1 MNILNKFQK
10 DKTVGSLKSKF
21 WESIS
26 TYENPNHIINKIV
39 RTIAIFFKILLFS
52 FCNYIINEFCE
63 KVKYF
68 FKYNFN
74 FAQIFGEVRR
84 ITSNY
89 GKDCEK
95 FHNLF
100 LFIYDLFSHRLHK

>member
-39 RTIAIFFKILLFS
+39 RAIAIFFKIFILG
-52 FCNYIINEFCE
+52 NP
-63 KVKYF
+63 F
-68 FKYNFN
+68 FY
-74 FAQIFGEVRR
+74 
-84 ITSNY
+84 
-89 GKDCEK
+89 
-95 FHNLF
+95 F
-100 LFIYDLFSHRLHK
+100 LFVIIL